1 MSRFR
6 GGEFFYLE
14 WMEEKDVNQYGHKDA
29 DQRERSLFDPEIIF
43 ALDGFGSHILEL
55 VCDRM
60 HVLKMAQMWRHVGN
74 VPKVCRAAGIDMP
87 DLPRYSERKLR
98 MP

>member
-1 MSRFR
+1 
-6 GGEFFYLE
+6 
-14 WMEEKDVNQYGHKDA
+14 MEEKDVNQYGHKDA

-60 HVLKMAQMWRHVGN
+60 HVLKMAPMWRHVGN
-74 VPKVCRAAGIDMP
+74 VPKVCRVTPPLTRHICDGI
-87 DLPRYSERKLR
+87 LSRS
-98 MP
+98 